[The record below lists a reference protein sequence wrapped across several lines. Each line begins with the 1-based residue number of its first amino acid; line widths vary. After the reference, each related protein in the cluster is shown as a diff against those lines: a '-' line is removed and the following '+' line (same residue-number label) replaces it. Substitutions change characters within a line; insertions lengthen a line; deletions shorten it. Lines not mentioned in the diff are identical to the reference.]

1 MVRNIEISP
10 TYKATS
16 FEERIKPV
24 LLYKEEYD
32 KIQDT
37 YDKILEDTLM
47 LENLKGSEVDSELYG
62 KYSDWRGRVNSAVE
76 NLSSSGYLDMQS
88 ARDLRREYINELKP
102 MEDKYKHRTNL
113 IYKQASEYSPGT
125 IYKRDFS
132 NVAVSDINLDDAIE
146 SINLN
151 TDITKPYTDKWSKE
165 FFSSG
170 LPEGDDPKT
179 IAVNSAMEEMD
190 LDGYNEE
197 SVAQVRSTLEGAYD
211 SAVKASEQLK
221 REESIH
227 KEQVD
232 AAKDKNKP
240 KPPKDVKEETVSWQN
255 TGTGET
261 YKVKKKN
268 GKYYD
273 SEGNEISELD
283 IPRKYSKYLTDPVEA
298 AKYSVLENKGA
309 IIINGTATNL
319 SSVPADATKDATINK
334 YYGSN
339 NSLEKASPEIVNTIV
354 QAASHLG
361 IKVEGLFAHGYTIE
375 VYTKGQGKYIKLV
388 KSI

>member
-197 SVAQVRSTLEGAYD
+197 SVAQVRSTLEVAYD

-309 IIINGTATNL
+309 IIINGTAINL

>member
-132 NVAVSDINLDDAIE
+132 NVAVSDISLDDAIE

>member
-1 MVRNIEISP
+1 MGKNISISP

-24 LLYKEEYD
+24 LLYKEEYN
-32 KIQDT
+32 KIQDA

-62 KYSDWRGRVNSAVE
+62 KYSDWRGRVNSAAD

-88 ARDLRREYINELKP
+88 VRDLRREYINDLKP
-102 MEDKYKHRTNL
+102 MEDRYKHKTNL
-113 IYKQASEYSPGT
+113 VYKQASEYSPGT

-132 NVAVSDINLDDAIE
+132 NIAVSDINLDDAIE

-151 TDITKPYTDKWSKE
+151 TDITKPYTDRWSKE

-179 IAVNSAMEEMD
+179 VAVNNAINELNLE
-190 LDGYNEE
+190 GYNEDAI
-197 SVAQVRSTLEGAYD
+197 SQVRSALESAYD
-211 SAVKASEQLK
+211 SAVKTSEQLK

-227 KEQVD
+227 IEQVN
-232 AAKDKNKP
+232 AAKGKNKP
-240 KPPKDVKEETVSWQN
+240 KPSTESKEETVSWQN

-273 SEGNEISELD
+273 SDGNEISELD
-283 IPRKYSKYLTDPVEA
+283 IPRKYSKYLTDPVES
-298 AKYSVLENKGA
+298 AKYAVLENKGA
-309 IIINGTATNL
+309 AITNGTTSNFTT
-319 SSVPADATKDATINK
+319 VPNDATKDATINK

-339 NSLEKASPEIVNTIV
+339 NSLEKASPEIVNTII

-361 IKVEGLFAHGYTIE
+361 VKVEGLFAHGYTIE
-375 VYTKGQGKYIKLV
+375 VYTKGQTKYIKLV